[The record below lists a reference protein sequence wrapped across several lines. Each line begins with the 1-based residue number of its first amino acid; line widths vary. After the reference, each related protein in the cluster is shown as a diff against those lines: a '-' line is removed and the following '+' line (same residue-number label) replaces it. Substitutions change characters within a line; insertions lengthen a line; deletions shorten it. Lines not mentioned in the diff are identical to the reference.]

1 MVKRTAEQ
9 GKKEQLLLTEFQVIS
24 SPEEHLQDEET
35 EGHRDQLSLHWAVAS
50 AQTMNNQSGKL
61 RK

>member
-9 GKKEQLLLTEFQVIS
+9 GKKEQLLLTQFWVIS
-24 SPEEHLQDEET
+24 PPEEHLQDEET
-35 EGHRDQLSLHWAVAS
+35 EGHGDQLSLDLAVAS
-50 AQTMNNQSGKL
+50 AQKMNNQSGKL